1 MAAKSGSEAV
11 PSGRVVASVGRGLV
25 GVCVAL
31 AIAVVGLLLIKGR
44 QIRESLETT
53 NARAVAEDDRS
64 FCTRFGMEPG
74 TAHYTE
80 CAAALAD
87 IRSRHDQRRADLFF

>member
-1 MAAKSGSEAV
+1 MAAKSVSQAV
-11 PSGRVVASVGRGLV
+11 PSSRVVGRGLV

-31 AIAVVGLLLIKGR
+31 VVATVGLLLIKGG
-44 QIRESLETT
+44 QIRESLEADS
-53 NARAVAEDDRS
+53 ARAVAEDDRM

-74 TAHYTE
+74 TARHSE